1 MARKKLKASEF
12 EKDGPHP
19 FGGFGVA
26 RAWEKVRLIY
36 RTGQNPDQ
44 NPDLDAPPDQWPQ
57 NQRGT

>member
-1 MARKKLKASEF
+1 MAQKKMKASEF

-19 FGGFGVA
+19 FGAFGIDK
-26 RAWEKVRLIY
+26 AWEQLRLIY

-44 NPDLDAPPDQWPQ
+44 GPDLDAPPDQWPQ